1 MDESEKLTIDQLN
14 QFNVQDNVP
23 EEVWEEILKNVKQ

>member
-1 MDESEKLTIDQLN
+1 MTVEELN

-23 EEVWEEILKNVKQ
+23 EELWEEILKNVKQ